1 MTAGLVFFQ
10 GLLILLFCE
19 YSLSISTDP
28 GLCRTRHHKT
38 LGTRGALW
46 GRTHRTVKGR
56 SCHTDTRTD
65 KTDREAPRAPLGGRR
80 SPAHANAEPRP
91 PLPTRN
97 ARTPTS
103 PGRRRPSTPR
113 APEPPPLPEGP
124 RSSGSGPAPPGSGPG
139 AVTQSVRGGTARGGP
154 GGRGTRNYGI
164 NYGIT
169 EARRLLGQ
177 ERALRAQIQPVAEH
191 GRVS

>member
-19 YSLSISTDP
+19 YSLSISSDP

-56 SCHTDTRTD
+56 SCHTDTRTNGQ
-65 KTDREAPRAPLGGRR
+65 DRQRSAPG
-80 SPAHANAEPRP
+80 PARRP
-91 PLPTRN
+91 PEPGTRERR
-97 ARTPTS
+97 AQAAAPHTQRPHPHQ
-103 PGRRRPSTPR
+103 PGPEEAEHPR

-169 EARRLLGQ
+169 EARRL
-177 ERALRAQIQPVAEH
+177 
-191 GRVS
+191 